1 MTVYQVA
8 AVHIR
13 DAKTHP
19 RGPAWAQVGGAG
31 CPWWVN
37 TFVRGARAR
46 PTVWARAFLAARG
59 PPSTRQENPW
69 ATPGPRADPAGCFG
83 RHEVHIVL
91 GFARRT
97 AGHDPLHDNILQQP
111 FQDGSAER
119 GIGNDLVAETEDIDS
134 LLKPHRE
141 PSRPGTRPCFIAIV
155 RHPDVVAK
163 GDVGC
168 RRTSG
173 RIRRPAQA
181 VDETLPD
188 RSPLVWS
195 LLS

>member
-1 MTVYQVA
+1 M
-8 AVHIR
+8 
-13 DAKTHP
+13 
-19 RGPAWAQVGGAG
+19 GAG
-31 CPWWVN
+31 FLGGPWAPIN
-37 TFVRGARAR
+37 
-46 PTVWARAFLAARG
+46 
-59 PPSTRQENPW
+59 PPRKPVGHPGSTRRSR
-69 ATPGPRADPAGCFG
+69 GLVGRAGVSLFSSFG

>member
-69 ATPGPRADPAGCFG
+69 ATPGPRADPAGWW
-83 RHEVHIVL
+83 
-91 GFARRT
+91 
-97 AGHDPLHDNILQQP
+97 AGPGCLYFRALADMRCTSSS
-111 FQDGSAER
+111 DGSAER

>member
-1 MTVYQVA
+1 MTACASQKILVEGLPGRHVVYQVA

-69 ATPGPRADPAGCFG
+69 ATPGPRADPAGWWAGPGCLYFPALADMRCTSSSG
-83 RHEVHIVL
+83 SRGVQRGVQRGMIHCTIISCSSYFNMDLPNAAL
-91 GFARRT
+91 GM
-97 AGHDPLHDNILQQP
+97 
-111 FQDGSAER
+111 
-119 GIGNDLVAETEDIDS
+119 
-134 LLKPHRE
+134 
-141 PSRPGTRPCFIAIV
+141 
-155 RHPDVVAK
+155 
-163 GDVGC
+163 
-168 RRTSG
+168 TSWLG
-173 RIRRPAQA
+173 PR
-181 VDETLPD
+181 L
-188 RSPLVWS
+188 
-195 LLS
+195 